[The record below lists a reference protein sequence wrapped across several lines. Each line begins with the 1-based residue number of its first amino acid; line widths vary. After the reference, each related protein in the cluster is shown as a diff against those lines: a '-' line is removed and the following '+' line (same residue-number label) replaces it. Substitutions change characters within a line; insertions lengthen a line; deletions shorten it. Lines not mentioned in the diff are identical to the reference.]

1 MLSMNSEEPVSV
13 FAKKASM
20 IKIAYLFII
29 ASLYQ
34 FEGATPQ
41 QLREIDSE
49 KNYNEF
55 ISQC

>member
-1 MLSMNSEEPVSV
+1 MNSEEPVSV

-41 QLREIDSE
+41 QLREMNSA
-49 KNYNEF
+49 KNYIEC
-55 ISQC
+55 IPQC